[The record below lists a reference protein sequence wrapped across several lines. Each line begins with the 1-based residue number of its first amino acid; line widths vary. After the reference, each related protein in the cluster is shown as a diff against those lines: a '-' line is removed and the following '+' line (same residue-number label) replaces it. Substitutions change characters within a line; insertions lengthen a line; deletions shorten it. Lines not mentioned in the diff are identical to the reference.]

1 MNKLSLVP
9 AFAVLWTA
17 CVDQPLLDQGMGG
30 ESGSTGSGGS
40 NSSGGSN
47 GSGGSSTSSAGKN
60 TGGGNVLPPLG
71 GSGNSS
77 AGKGGDGAGGMT
89 AGAGGAGGTAGSSG
103 SGGSGGS
110 GGGYPATTTCAEYA
124 AKFGTFGF
132 YATANRMVQESFT
145 IEAWINTSATS
156 LTGTNFYDGN
166 GLIYADVSGD
176 NNDFGV
182 SILNNK
188 LAFGTG
194 NPETTVVSATSVNTG
209 MWVHVAATR
218 NASTGALVVLVDG
231 QSDGTGTSTNLAALN
246 ASTTITIGGNSIDG
260 RYFDGLIDEVRIWNV
275 VRTPAQIQA
284 TMNAKLAGNETGL
297 VAYWSFDDAGAAT
310 QPDASPSNA
319 DATVNG
325 SPGYVDSLAP
335 VCD

>member
-1 MNKLSLVP
+1 MKKLSLVS
-9 AFAVLWTA
+9 ALAVFWTA
-17 CVDQPLLDQGMGG
+17 CVDQPLLEQPAGG
-30 ESGSTGSGGS
+30 AS
-40 NSSGGSN
+40 
-47 GSGGSSTSSAGKN
+47 GSGGSSSSSSGSSSGGSVTSSAGKN

-71 GSGNSS
+71 GGPTT
-77 AGKGGDGAGGMT
+77 AGSGGDEGGMAGGGVGG
-89 AGAGGAGGTAGSSG
+89 AAGGASG

-110 GGGYPATTTCAEYA
+110 GFPKTTTCAEYA
-124 AKFGTFGF
+124 AKFGTFGY
-132 YATANRMVQESFT
+132 YATVNRVVQESFT

-156 LTGTNFYDGN
+156 LTGTHFYEGN
-166 GLIYADVSGD
+166 GLIYADVGGD

-231 QSDGTGTSTNLAALN
+231 ESDGSGTSANLAALN

-275 VRTPAQIQA
+275 ARTPAQIQA
-284 TMNAKLAGNETGL
+284 TMNAKLTGTETGL
-297 VAYWSFDDAGAAT
+297 VGYWTFDVAGAFT

-325 SPGYVDSLAP
+325 SPGYVDSMAP
-335 VCD
+335 VCN